1 MYTLK
6 RFDDYPETLFAD
18 DEIDFVIRQKKK
30 CIKRH
35 AQIYL
40 EAEREDMEDEHI
52 I

>member
-18 DEIDFVIRQKKK
+18 NEIDFVVRQKKK

-35 AQIYL
+35 VQIYL
-40 EAEREDMEDEHI
+40 EAEREDRENGKVL
-52 I
+52 